1 MKRQVNA
8 AAKISDR
15 EARITF
21 VLIHMIS
28 EYHILAEQCTK
39 PDGENNLFRF
49 VLWCLSRF
57 CDELELPAD
66 GEFTNP
72 IERSAANTRRN
83 AETGQAYRPRGWH
96 PPCISRERIT
106 KKVRYL
112 SILTFLSGLLHFIT
126 LQNISLRLVF
136 YTLGNQSEI
145 LIIQGI
151 LERNYTFFR
160 S

>member
-1 MKRQVNA
+1 MIKDYQNKEVLAEMKRQVNA

-28 EYHILAEQCTK
+28 EYHILAEQCNK

-72 IERSAANTRRN
+72 IERSGADTRRDL
-83 AETGQAYRPRGWH
+83 ETGQASSAGGRH
-96 PPCISRERIT
+96 KTCVFRERIT
-106 KKVRYL
+106 KKVRNL
-112 SILTFLSGLLHFIT
+112 SILTFLSGLLDY
-126 LQNISLRLVF
+126 QNDD
-136 YTLGNQSEI
+136 
-145 LIIQGI
+145 
-151 LERNYTFFR
+151 
-160 S
+160 

>member
-1 MKRQVNA
+1 MIKDYQNKDVLAEMKRQVNA

-28 EYHILAEQCTK
+28 EYHILAEQCNK

-72 IERSAANTRRN
+72 IERSGADTRRDL
-83 AETGQAYRPRGWH
+83 ETGQASSAGGWH
-96 PPCISRERIT
+96 
-106 KKVRYL
+106 L
-112 SILTFLSGLLHFIT
+112 SILTFLSGLLD
-126 LQNISLRLVF
+126 S
-136 YTLGNQSEI
+136 NQRPRAPQTCA
-145 LIIQGI
+145 LPTA
-151 LERNYTFFR
+151 LNPDPMNA
-160 S
+160 

>member
-28 EYHILAEQCTK
+28 EYHILAEQCNK

-57 CDELELPAD
+57 CDELELPDD

-72 IERSAANTRRN
+72 IERSAADTRRDL
-83 AETGQAYRPRGWH
+83 ETGQAYRPRGWH
-96 PPCISRERIT
+96 KTCVSRECI
-106 KKVRYL
+106 KKVRNL
-112 SILTFLSGLLHFIT
+112 SISHLSVGITGLEPATSRPPDVCATNCAKSRSYECLALTFRRMRV
-126 LQNISLRLVF
+126 QR
-136 YTLGNQSEI
+136 Y
-145 LIIQGI
+145 
-151 LERNYTFFR
+151 
-160 S
+160 

>member
-49 VLWCLSRF
+49 ISWCLSRF
-57 CDELELPAD
+57 AEELETAS
-66 GEFTNP
+66 NP
-72 IERSAANTRRN
+72 IEL
-83 AETGQAYRPRGWH
+83 Y
-96 PPCISRERIT
+96 
-106 KKVRYL
+106 KKDPD
-112 SILTFLSGLLHFIT
+112 INLL
-126 LQNISLRLVF
+126 
-136 YTLGNQSEI
+136 E
-145 LIIQGI
+145 LI
-151 LERNYTFFR
+151 RFR
-160 S
+160 HY

>member
-1 MKRQVNA
+1 MIKDYQNKEVLAEMKRQVNA

-28 EYHILAEQCTK
+28 EYHILAEQCNK

-72 IERSAANTRRN
+72 IERSGAHSRRN

-96 PPCISRERIT
+96 KTCVSRERIT

-112 SILTFLSGLLHFIT
+112 SILTFLSGLLD
-126 LQNISLRLVF
+126 S
-136 YTLGNQSEI
+136 NQRPRAPQTCA
-145 LIIQGI
+145 LPTA
-151 LERNYTFFR
+151 LNPDPMNA
-160 S
+160 

>member
-72 IERSAANTRRN
+72 IERSAADTRRHL
-83 AETGQAYRPRGWH
+83 ETGQASSAGGWH
-96 PPCISRERIT
+96 PTCVFRECI
-106 KKVRYL
+106 KK
-112 SILTFLSGLLHFIT
+112 G
-126 LQNISLRLVF
+126 
-136 YTLGNQSEI
+136 
-145 LIIQGI
+145 
-151 LERNYTFFR
+151 RNYVWVGNPWISCVLAPCSSFHLQTMTMKPK
-160 S
+160 